1 MHTSDKPVEASLISC
16 EFCLKEV
23 PVDEAT
29 IPEGVDY
36 FVHFC
41 GLDCYEKWKRRG
53 GKPEQQVAR
62 PAAEG

>member
-1 MHTSDKPVEASLISC
+1 MRTSNKPVEATLVSC
-16 EFCLKEV
+16 EVCLREV

-41 GLDCYEKWKRRG
+41 GLDCYEQWKSRG
-53 GKPEQQVAR
+53 GKPKEQVAG
-62 PAAEG
+62 PGS